1 MVTLLIY
8 IVSQHTEVIMSQI
21 SHGNSHFH
29 FNMATGSGSEAF
41 TQAQTMHVEYLA
53 VGSRINCSS

>member
-1 MVTLLIY
+1 
-8 IVSQHTEVIMSQI
+8 MSQI
-21 SHGNSHFH
+21 SHSYSHFH

-53 VGSRINCSS
+53 VI